1 VSADPIGPVIPPAAD
16 APAGTQDA
24 LADLINNEQ
33 CTRNRPCGYGL
44 PDHGHDKYYRERAAA
59 VYEKLEPEI
68 GAANVLLATRVI
80 LQELG

>member
-1 VSADPIGPVIPPAAD
+1 MSADPIGPAVPPAAD
-16 APAGTQDA
+16 PAGTQDA
-24 LADLINNEQ
+24 LAGLIHDEQ

-44 PDHGHDKYYRERAAA
+44 PDHGHDKYYHERAEA
-59 VYEKLEPEI
+59 VWTKLEPEI